1 MEIKLIIKNIKFLK
15 FLPEIQINYLPVLHK
30 SYFLHFKDPFLTNH
44 VHMFARLLKVTINDL
59 RTSVTRWLDNL
70 INDWP
75 FSKNGRENQ
84 RNQIGKDRKDQQA
97 SATKAT
103 TYRLKTRYNCM

>member
-1 MEIKLIIKNIKFLK
+1 
-15 FLPEIQINYLPVLHK
+15 
-30 SYFLHFKDPFLTNH
+30 
-44 VHMFARLLKVTINDL
+44 MFSSLCSFV
-59 RTSVTRWLDNL
+59 L

-84 RNQIGKDRKDQQA
+84 RNQIGKERKDWQA